1 MKQLNKILIAAS
13 LLLSANFLFAQN
25 EPVIVQAES
34 GTLGA
39 DFSSLNNAGVQY
51 VTVVSDGSG
60 DNPVSDARVVTYNIT
75 FPAAGTYDLYM
86 RVRVGPA
93 GGSDD
98 SYFYGNGFGAKTAS
112 NGAQWIT
119 VNNIA
124 SGGFT
129 GANDIISGTGSAG
142 MEVWK
147 WIKLSGNNFGEAGVT
162 FTVPSGSLTQ
172 TFQVGGRENGLD
184 IDKIAFSRTGL
195 FYTVNMLDNGLAG
208 ATSPP
213 GEKYPQ
219 TIQAESGTLGSAITT
234 STINGVIYIGVTTTG
249 GGGNPVDNTRVA
261 TYTITFPFAGVY
273 DLYARIRVGANG
285 ADDDSFFYG
294 NGFGTKSP
302 TNDADWI
309 TVNGLSNVGY
319 NGTYDFVQGAG
330 TAGINTNK
338 WINLSEFN
346 GGEAPIQF
354 TVPAGNLTQTFQIGG
369 REDGLLIDKFVF
381 AKDGVAFSVTNLD
394 NVQQGVTDPP
404 FTPTGVPIAQGLS
417 KFLGNVYSNPQK
429 PFFKNYWNQVT
440 AENGGKW
447 GSVEG
452 TRNVM
457 NWAELDSAYKLAK
470 DNGFV
475 YKHHNLIWGS
485 QQPTWIENLPPA
497 EQLAEIEQWFSL
509 VAARYPDLPLID
521 VVNEPLVGHNQPSGA
536 GKGNYINALGGSG
549 ATGWDWV
556 IKSFQLARQYFPN
569 SKLLL
574 NDFSIIND
582 NNATTTYLT
591 IINLL
596 KDRGLIDG
604 IGDQGHA
611 FQWTGTSNATIT
623 NNLNR
628 LAATGL
634 PIYITELD
642 IDGIDDQVQLNEYKR
657 IFPLLWDHPAVKGIT
672 LWGWRLGHWR
682 TAQGDNLV
690 NVNGSE
696 RPALVWLREFV
707 TLPHVNPAQT
717 FSVSEK
723 APAGTAFGNVLAN
736 DLGPNTVFQNW
747 QITGGT
753 GASAFAI
760 NANTGQLTMLNNSS
774 LDFESAIRSYT
785 LTITVSDGYHTSE
798 TGTVTVNLLNA
809 NDNTPVVTSSMS
821 FALDGGTCSELGTVT
836 ATDADDTNQPGFT
849 TFQNWQII
857 GGTGMEIFSINP
869 TTGMISI
876 SNLKSVDLKNTSFT
890 LMVTVSDGLNTSAP
904 QTVTITLP
912 DKITVCHK
920 GQLISVSKMAAVAH
934 IQHGDCVGTCG
945 EALITRNRIEDET
958 MIASGIAIYPNPV
971 QDKINISLGVNQQ
984 HIRKIQLVDLS
995 GRIVLQMPVTNQ
1007 TKVVIPAGNL
1017 HTGIYMIKMYGD
1029 KMVTHKIIIE

>member
-1 MKQLNKILIAAS
+1 MKQLDKIFLS
-13 LLLSANFLFAQN
+13 FLLLLMVNYVFAQN
-25 EPVIVQAES
+25 EPLIVQAES
-34 GTLGA
+34 GALGA
-39 DFSSLNNAGVQY
+39 DVSTLTAGSVQY
-51 VTVVSDGSG
+51 VTVVSDGAG
-60 DNPVSDARVVTYNIT
+60 DNPVSAARVATYTIT

-86 RVRVGPA
+86 RVRVGP
-93 GGSDD
+93 GGGNDD
-98 SYFYGNGFGAKTAS
+98 SYFYASGFGSRTFT
-112 NGAQWIT
+112 NAQWIT

-129 GANDIISGTGSAG
+129 APDDIITGTGSAG
-142 MEVWK
+142 QGVWK

-162 FTVPSGSLTQ
+162 FTVPAGSLTQ
-172 TFQVGGRENGLD
+172 TFQIGGRENGLD
-184 IDKIAFSRTGL
+184 IDKIAFTGNGL
-195 FYTVNMLDNGLAG
+195 FFTVNMLDNGLPG
-208 ATSPP
+208 STSPP

-219 TIQAESGTLGSAITT
+219 TVQAESGTLGSAFTT
-234 STINGVIYIGVTTTG
+234 STISGVQYVGVTTSG
-249 GGGNPVDNTRVA
+249 GGGNPADNTRTV

-273 DLYARIRVGANG
+273 DLYARIRVGANAG
-285 ADDDSFFYG
+285 DDDSFFYG
-294 NGFGTKSP
+294 NGFGTKNA

-319 NGTYDFVQGAG
+319 TGANDFVQGAG

-338 WINLSEFN
+338 WINLSKFN
-346 GGEAPIQF
+346 GGETPIQF
-354 TVPAGNLTQTFQIGG
+354 TVPAGSLTQTFQIGG

-381 AKDGVAFSVTNLD
+381 AKSNVAFSVSNLD

-404 FTPTGVPIAQGLS
+404 FTPTGVPIAKGLS
-417 KFLGNVYSNPQK
+417 KFLGSAYSGPQA
-429 PFFKNYWNQVT
+429 PFFANYWNQVT
-440 AENGGKW
+440 PENGGKW

-457 NWAELDSAYKLAK
+457 NWNELDAAYNFAK
-470 DNGFV
+470 ANGFV
-475 YKHHNLIWGS
+475 YKHHTLIWGS

-521 VVNEPLVGHNQPSGA
+521 VVNEPLPGHNQPIGA
-536 GKGNYINALGGSG
+536 GKGNYYNALGGAG

-596 KDRGLIDG
+596 KERGLIDG

-611 FQWTGTSNATIT
+611 FQWTGTASSTIT

-642 IDGIDDQVQLNEYKR
+642 IDGLDDQVQLNEYKR
-657 IFPLLWDHPAVKGIT
+657 IFPLLWDHPSVKGVT

-682 TAQGDNLV
+682 TAQGDYLV

-707 TLPHVNPAQT
+707 TLPVVTAGQT
-717 FSVSEK
+717 FNVSEK
-723 APAGTAFGNVLAN
+723 AVTGTAFGTVLAT

-753 GASAFAI
+753 GSSAFAI
-760 NANTGQLTMLNNSS
+760 NSTTGQLTMLNNAS
-774 LDFESAIRSYT
+774 LDFESGTRSYT
-785 LTITVSDGYHTSE
+785 LTITVSDSYHTSTSE
-798 TGTVTVNLLNA
+798 TVTVNLINA
-809 NDNTPVVTSSMS
+809 NDNAPIVRPGIS
-821 FALDGGTCSELGTVT
+821 FSLDGGTCSELGIVT
-836 ATDADDTNQPGFT
+836 ATDADDMNQPGFT
-849 TFQNWQII
+849 SFQNWQIA
-857 GGTGMEIFSINP
+857 GGSGAGIFAISP
-869 TTGMISI
+869 STGMITI
-876 SNLKSVDLKNTSFT
+876 ADLTHADLNSNSYT
-890 LMVTVSDGLNTSAP
+890 LMVTVSDGVNTSAP
-904 QTVTITLP
+904 QTVTVTIP
-912 DKITVCHK
+912 NKITVCHK
-920 GQLISVSKMAAVAH
+920 GQLISVSKMAAIGH
-934 IQHGDCVGTCG
+934 IQHGDCIGTCSQPTTN
-945 EALITRNRIEDET
+945 TRLSVEQNLLQ
-958 MIASGIAIYPNPV
+958 AAGIRVYPNPV
-971 QDKINISLGVNQQ
+971 TDQLAIELGVNNH
-984 HIRKIQLVDLS
+984 HIRTVELIDMAGRTVIRMDVKSSSVKLSKGQLKPGS
-995 GRIVLQMPVTNQ
+995 YILQL
-1007 TKVVIPAGNL
+1007 K
-1017 HTGIYMIKMYGD
+1017 GD
-1029 KMVTHKIIIE
+1029 KLLSKQVMIQ